1 MNTVERWKQEKHPLD
16 VIEDV
21 KTYAEEGLTFAEIE
35 ERAGDGGVLA
45 FDNSPLPP
53 EGNTL

>member
-21 KTYAEEGLTFAEIE
+21 KEYAEEDLSFDEIGA
-35 ERAGDGGVLA
+35 RRFINKIL
-45 FDNSPLPP
+45 
-53 EGNTL
+53 